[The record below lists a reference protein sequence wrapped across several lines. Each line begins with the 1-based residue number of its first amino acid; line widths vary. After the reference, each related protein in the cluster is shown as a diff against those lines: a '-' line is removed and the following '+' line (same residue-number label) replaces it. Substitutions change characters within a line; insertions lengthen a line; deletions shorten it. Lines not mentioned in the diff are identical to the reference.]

1 MNDTPNSNRT
11 HIAVFGRR
19 NVGKSSIINAIANQ
33 NVAIVSDN
41 AGTTTDPVKKAIEI
55 NKIGACVIVD
65 TAGFDD
71 EGELGSLR
79 IEKTKK
85 ISEST
90 DIALLVFD
98 GSIFDGSVF
107 DRSIENKDYLLEL
120 KWKNQLSELGI
131 PIIAVI
137 NKIDLKRNYKIMEQ
151 NIKEIFDI
159 DCVLISA
166 IKKINI
172 DILIETIIKNLK
184 ESISKDDEIGIVEH
198 IVGEDDTVLLVMPQD
213 IQAPKGRLI
222 LPQVQTIRD
231 ILDNKAIVICVSFDK
246 LEIALKSLNK
256 PPKVIITDSQVFKE
270 VEKLKPEESALTSFS
285 VLFARYKGDEKIY
298 KKGADF
304 IDNLNKESKILIA
317 ESCTHIPLEG
327 DIGRVKIPNMLKN
340 KFGFAFDIDYT
351 AGADFPSDL
360 SKYDLII
367 HCGGCMGTRRQILNR
382 IRLCEKQN
390 KPITNYGMAIAK
402 INGVNYI

>member
-11 HIAVFGRR
+11 HIAIFGRR
-19 NVGKSSIINAIANQ
+19 NAGKSSIINALSNQ

-71 EGELGSLR
+71 DGELGLLR

-85 ISEST
+85 IIEST

-98 GSIFDGSVF
+98 CDS
-107 DRSIENKDYLLEL
+107 ENNDYLLEL
-120 KWKNQLSELGI
+120 KWKNKLSEFGI
-131 PIIAVI
+131 PIVAVI
-137 NKIDLKRNYKIMEQ
+137 NKIDLNKNYKIVEQ

-159 DCVLISA
+159 DCAPISA
-166 IKKINI
+166 NKKINI
-172 DILIETIIKNLK
+172 DILIETIKNNLSK
-184 ESISKDDEIGIVEH
+184 EDEISIVGH
-198 IVGEDDTVLLVMPQD
+198 IVGEDDIVLLVMPQD

-231 ILDNKAIVICVSFDK
+231 ILDNKAIVIGATFDK
-246 LEIALKSLNK
+246 FETALKSLNK

-270 VEKLKPEESALTSFS
+270 VERLKPKESALTSFS

-298 KKGADF
+298 KEGADF
-304 IDNLNKESKILIA
+304 IDNLNKKSKILIA
-317 ESCTHIPLEG
+317 ESCSHIPIEG

-382 IRLCEKQN
+382 IKLCEKQN

>member
-11 HIAVFGRR
+11 HIAIFGRR
-19 NVGKSSIINAIANQ
+19 NAGKSSIINAIANQ

-71 EGELGSLR
+71 DGELGLLR

-85 ISEST
+85 IIEST

-98 GSIFDGSVF
+98 CDS
-107 DRSIENKDYLLEL
+107 ENNDYILEL
-120 KWKNQLSELGI
+120 KWKNELSEFGI

-137 NKIDLKRNYKIMEQ
+137 NKIDLNKNYKIVEQ

-159 DCVLISA
+159 DCVPISA
-166 IKKINI
+166 NKKINI
-172 DILIETIIKNLK
+172 DILIETIKNNLSK
-184 ESISKDDEIGIVEH
+184 EDEISIVGH
-198 IVGEDDTVLLVMPQD
+198 IVGEDDIVLLVMPQD

-231 ILDNKAIVICVSFDK
+231 ILDNKAIVIGATFDK
-246 LEIALKSLNK
+246 FETALKSLNK

-270 VEKLKPEESALTSFS
+270 VERLKPKESALTSFS

-298 KKGADF
+298 KEGADF
-304 IDNLNKESKILIA
+304 IDNLNKKSKILIA
-317 ESCTHIPLEG
+317 ESCSHIPIEG

-382 IRLCEKQN
+382 IKLCEKQN

-402 INGVNYI
+402 IKGVNYI

>member
-11 HIAVFGRR
+11 HIAIFGRR
-19 NVGKSSIINAIANQ
+19 NAGKSSIINAMANQ
-33 NVAIVSDN
+33 NFAIVSDN

-71 EGELGSLR
+71 SGELGLLR

-85 ISEST
+85 IAKST
-90 DIALLVFD
+90 DIAFLVFD
-98 GSIFDGSVF
+98 CGSKN
-107 DRSIENKDYLLEL
+107 IEKEDYLLEL
-120 KWKNQLSELGI
+120 EWKNKLSEFGI

-137 NKIDLKRNYKIMEQ
+137 NKIDLNKNYKTVEQ
-151 NIKEIFDI
+151 NIKDIFDI
-159 DCVLISA
+159 DCVSISA
-166 IKKINI
+166 NKKINI
-172 DILIETIIKNLK
+172 DILIEAIKNN
-184 ESISKDDEIGIVEH
+184 ISKEDEISIVGH
-198 IVGEDDTVLLVMPQD
+198 IVGEDDIVLLVMPQD

-231 ILDNKAIVICVSFDK
+231 ILDNKAIVIGSTFDK
-246 LEIALKSLNK
+246 FEIALKSLKK

-270 VEKLKPEESALTSFS
+270 VEKLKPKESALTSFS

-304 IDNLNKESKILIA
+304 IDNLNKKSKILIA
-317 ESCTHIPLEG
+317 ESCSHIPLEG

>member
-11 HIAVFGRR
+11 HIAIFGRR
-19 NVGKSSIINAIANQ
+19 NAGKSSIINAIANQ

-71 EGELGSLR
+71 DGELGLLR

-85 ISEST
+85 IIEST

-98 GSIFDGSVF
+98 CDS
-107 DRSIENKDYLLEL
+107 ENNDYILEL
-120 KWKNQLSELGI
+120 KWKNELSEFGI

-137 NKIDLKRNYKIMEQ
+137 NKIDLNKNYKIVEQ

-159 DCVLISA
+159 DCVPISA
-166 IKKINI
+166 NKKINI
-172 DILIETIIKNLK
+172 DILIETIKNNLSK
-184 ESISKDDEIGIVEH
+184 EDEISIVGH
-198 IVGEDDTVLLVMPQD
+198 IVGEDDIVLLVMPQD

-231 ILDNKAIVICVSFDK
+231 ILDNKAIVIGATFDK
-246 LEIALKSLNK
+246 FETALKSLNK

-270 VEKLKPEESALTSFS
+270 VERLKPKESALTSFS

-304 IDNLNKESKILIA
+304 IDNLNKKSKILIA
-317 ESCTHIPLEG
+317 ESCSHIPLEG
-327 DIGRVKIPNMLKN
+327 DIGRIKIPNMLKN

-382 IRLCEKQN
+382 IKLCEKQN

>member
-11 HIAVFGRR
+11 HIAIFGKR
-19 NVGKSSIINAIANQ
+19 NAGKSSIINVMANQ

-71 EGELGSLR
+71 DGELGLLR

-85 ISEST
+85 IAETT

-98 GSIFDGSVF
+98 CG
-107 DRSIENKDYLLEL
+107 IENIKNEDYLLEL
-120 KWKNQLSELGI
+120 KWKNKLSEFGI

-137 NKIDLKRNYKIMEQ
+137 NKIDLNKNYKIVEQ
-151 NIKEIFDI
+151 NIKDIFDI
-159 DCVLISA
+159 DCVPISA
-166 IKKINI
+166 NKKINI
-172 DILIETIIKNLK
+172 DILIETIKNNIAK
-184 ESISKDDEIGIVEH
+184 EDEISIVGH
-198 IVGEDDTVLLVMPQD
+198 IVGEDDIVLLVMPQD

-231 ILDNKAIVICVSFDK
+231 ILDNKAIVIGATFDK
-246 LEIALKSLNK
+246 FENALKSLNK

-270 VEKLKPEESALTSFS
+270 IEKLKPKESALTSFS

-304 IDNLNKESKILIA
+304 IDSLNKESKILIA

-382 IRLCEKQN
+382 IKLCEKQN

>member
-11 HIAVFGRR
+11 HIAIFGRT
-19 NVGKSSIINAIANQ
+19 NAGKSSIINAIANQ
-33 NVAIVSDN
+33 NVAIVSDK

-71 EGELGSLR
+71 NGDLGLLR

-85 ISEST
+85 IAEKT

-98 GSIFDGSVF
+98 CNIK
-107 DRSIENKDYLLEL
+107 NNDYVLEL
-120 KWKNQLSELGI
+120 KWKNQLSEFGI

-137 NKIDLKRNYKIMEQ
+137 NKIDLNQNYKIVEQ

-159 DCVLISA
+159 DCVSISVN
-166 IKKINI
+166 KKINI
-172 DILIETIIKNLK
+172 DILIETIKNN
-184 ESISKDDEIGIVEH
+184 ISKEDEIS
-198 IVGEDDTVLLVMPQD
+198 IVGHIIKEDDIVLLVMPQD

-231 ILDNKAIVICVSFDK
+231 ILDNKAIVIGATFDK
-246 LEIALKSLNK
+246 FENALKSLNK

-270 VEKLKPEESALTSFS
+270 VEKLKPKESALTSFS

-317 ESCTHIPLEG
+317 ESCAHIPLEG

-351 AGADFPSDL
+351 TGEDFPSDL

-367 HCGGCMGTRRQILNR
+367 HCGGCMGTRKHILNR
-382 IRLCEKQN
+382 IRLCERQN

>member
-11 HIAVFGRR
+11 HIAIFGRR
-19 NVGKSSIINAIANQ
+19 NAGKSSIINAMANQ

-71 EGELGSLR
+71 SGELGLLR

-85 ISEST
+85 IAEST

-98 GSIFDGSVF
+98 CGDEN
-107 DRSIENKDYLLEL
+107 IEKEDYLLEL
-120 KWKNQLSELGI
+120 EWKNKLSEFGI

-137 NKIDLKRNYKIMEQ
+137 NKIDLNKNYKTVEQ
-151 NIKEIFDI
+151 NIKDIFDI
-159 DCVLISA
+159 DCVSISA
-166 IKKINI
+166 NKKINI
-172 DILIETIIKNLK
+172 DILIEAIKNN
-184 ESISKDDEIGIVEH
+184 ISKEDEISIVGH
-198 IVGEDDTVLLVMPQD
+198 IVGEDDIVLLVMPQD

-231 ILDNKAIVICVSFDK
+231 ILDNKAIVIGSTFDK
-246 LEIALKSLNK
+246 FEIALKSLKK

-270 VEKLKPEESALTSFS
+270 VEKLKPKESALTSFS

-298 KKGADF
+298 KRGADF
-304 IDNLNKESKILIA
+304 IDNLNKKSKILIA
-317 ESCTHIPLEG
+317 ESCSHIPLEG

>member
-11 HIAVFGRR
+11 HIAIFGRR
-19 NVGKSSIINAIANQ
+19 NAGKSSIINALSNQ

-71 EGELGSLR
+71 DGELGLLR

-85 ISEST
+85 IVEST

-98 GSIFDGSVF
+98 CDS
-107 DRSIENKDYLLEL
+107 ENNDYLLEL
-120 KWKNQLSELGI
+120 KWKNKLSEFGI
-131 PIIAVI
+131 PIVAVI
-137 NKIDLKRNYKIMEQ
+137 NKIDLNKNYKIVEQ

-159 DCVLISA
+159 DCAPISA
-166 IKKINI
+166 NKKINI
-172 DILIETIIKNLK
+172 DILIETIKNNLSK
-184 ESISKDDEIGIVEH
+184 EDEISIVGH
-198 IVGEDDTVLLVMPQD
+198 IVGEDDIVLLVMPQD

-231 ILDNKAIVICVSFDK
+231 ILDNKAIVIGATFDK
-246 LEIALKSLNK
+246 FETALKSLNK

-270 VEKLKPEESALTSFS
+270 VERLKPKESALTSFS

-304 IDNLNKESKILIA
+304 IDNLNKKSKILIA
-317 ESCTHIPLEG
+317 ESCSHIPLEG
-327 DIGRVKIPNMLKN
+327 DIGRIKIPNMLKN

-382 IRLCEKQN
+382 IKLCEKQN

>member
-11 HIAVFGRR
+11 HIAIFGRR
-19 NVGKSSIINAIANQ
+19 NAGKSSIINAMANQ

-71 EGELGSLR
+71 DGELGLLR

-85 ISEST
+85 IAETT

-98 GSIFDGSVF
+98 CGTEN
-107 DRSIENKDYLLEL
+107 IENEDYILEL
-120 KWKNQLSELGI
+120 KWKNKLSEFGI

-137 NKIDLKRNYKIMEQ
+137 NKIDLNKNYKIVEQ
-151 NIKEIFDI
+151 NIKDIFDI
-159 DCVLISA
+159 DCVPISA
-166 IKKINI
+166 NKKINI
-172 DILIETIIKNLK
+172 DILIETIKNNIAK
-184 ESISKDDEIGIVEH
+184 EDEISIVGH
-198 IVGEDDTVLLVMPQD
+198 IAGEDDIVLLVMPQD

-231 ILDNKAIVICVSFDK
+231 ILDNKAIVIGATFDK
-246 LEIALKSLNK
+246 FEHALKSLNK

-270 VEKLKPEESALTSFS
+270 VEKLKPKESALTSFS

-317 ESCTHIPLEG
+317 ESCSHIPLEG

-382 IRLCEKQN
+382 IKLCEKQN

>member
-11 HIAVFGRR
+11 HIAIFGRR
-19 NVGKSSIINAIANQ
+19 NAGKSSIINAMANQ

-71 EGELGSLR
+71 EGELGLLR

-85 ISEST
+85 IAETT

-98 GSIFDGSVF
+98 CGTKN
-107 DRSIENKDYLLEL
+107 IENEDYLLEL
-120 KWKNQLSELGI
+120 KWKNKLSEFGI

-137 NKIDLKRNYKIMEQ
+137 NKIDLNENYKIVEQ
-151 NIKEIFDI
+151 NIKDIFDI
-159 DCVLISA
+159 DCVPISA
-166 IKKINI
+166 NKKINI
-172 DILIETIIKNLK
+172 DILIETIKNNIAK
-184 ESISKDDEIGIVEH
+184 EDEISIVGH
-198 IVGEDDTVLLVMPQD
+198 IVGEGDIVLLVMPQD

-231 ILDNKAIVICVSFDK
+231 ILDNKAIVIGATFDK
-246 LEIALKSLNK
+246 FENALKSLNK

-270 VEKLKPEESALTSFS
+270 VEKLKPKESALTSFS

-327 DIGRVKIPNMLKN
+327 DIGKVKIPNMLKN

-367 HCGGCMGTRRQILNR
+367 HCGGCMGTRKQILNR
-382 IRLCEKQN
+382 IKLCEKQN

>member
-33 NVAIVSDN
+33 DVAIVSDN

-85 ISEST
+85 ISEAT

-98 GSIFDGSVF
+98 GSVF
-107 DRSIENKDYLLEL
+107 DKSIENEDYLLEL

-137 NKIDLKRNYKIMEQ
+137 NKIDLKQNYKIMEQ

-184 ESISKDDEIGIVEH
+184 DNISKDDEIGIVEH

-231 ILDNKAIVICVSFDK
+231 ILDNKGIVVCVSFDK

-351 AGADFPSDL
+351 AGEDFPSDL

>member
-11 HIAVFGRR
+11 HIAIFGRT
-19 NVGKSSIINAIANQ
+19 NAGKSSIINAIANQ
-33 NVAIVSDN
+33 NVAIVSDK

-71 EGELGSLR
+71 NGDLGLLR

-85 ISEST
+85 IAEST

-98 GSIFDGSVF
+98 CGCEN
-107 DRSIENKDYLLEL
+107 IEKEDYLLEL
-120 KWKNQLSELGI
+120 EWKNKLSEFGI
-131 PIIAVI
+131 PIITVI
-137 NKIDLKRNYKIMEQ
+137 NKIDLNQNYKIVEQ

-159 DCVLISA
+159 DCVSISVN
-166 IKKINI
+166 KKINI
-172 DILIETIIKNLK
+172 DILIETIKNN
-184 ESISKDDEIGIVEH
+184 ISKEDEIS
-198 IVGEDDTVLLVMPQD
+198 IVGHIIKEDDIVLLVMPQD

-231 ILDNKAIVICVSFDK
+231 ILDNKAIVIGATFDIF
-246 LEIALKSLNK
+246 ENALKSLNK

-270 VEKLKPEESALTSFS
+270 VEKLKPKESALTSFS

-351 AGADFPSDL
+351 TGEDFPSDL

-367 HCGGCMGTRRQILNR
+367 HCGGCMGTRKHILNR
-382 IRLCEKQN
+382 IRLCERQN

>member
-11 HIAVFGRR
+11 HIAIFGRR
-19 NVGKSSIINAIANQ
+19 NAGKSSIINAIANQ

-71 EGELGSLR
+71 DGELGLLR

-85 ISEST
+85 IIEST

-98 GSIFDGSVF
+98 CDS
-107 DRSIENKDYLLEL
+107 ENNDYILEL
-120 KWKNQLSELGI
+120 KWKNELSEFGI

-137 NKIDLKRNYKIMEQ
+137 NKIDLNKNYKIVEQ

-159 DCVLISA
+159 DCVPISA
-166 IKKINI
+166 NKKINI
-172 DILIETIIKNLK
+172 DILIETIKNNLSK
-184 ESISKDDEIGIVEH
+184 EDEISIVGH
-198 IVGEDDTVLLVMPQD
+198 IVGEDDIVLLVMPQD

-231 ILDNKAIVICVSFDK
+231 ILDNKAIVIGATFDK
-246 LEIALKSLNK
+246 FEKALKSLNK

-270 VEKLKPEESALTSFS
+270 VERLKPKESALTSFS

-298 KKGADF
+298 KEGADF
-304 IDNLNKESKILIA
+304 IDNLNKKSKILIA
-317 ESCTHIPLEG
+317 ESCSHIPIEG

-382 IRLCEKQN
+382 IKLCEKQN

-402 INGVNYI
+402 IKGVNYI

>member
-11 HIAVFGRR
+11 HIAIFGRR
-19 NVGKSSIINAIANQ
+19 NAGKSSIINAMANQ

-71 EGELGSLR
+71 SGKLGLLR

-85 ISEST
+85 IAEST
-90 DIALLVFD
+90 DIALLVFNCWNEN
-98 GSIFDGSVF
+98 
-107 DRSIENKDYLLEL
+107 IENEDYLLEL
-120 KWKNQLSELGI
+120 EWKNKLSEFGI

-137 NKIDLKRNYKIMEQ
+137 NKIDLNKNYKIVEQ
-151 NIKEIFDI
+151 NIKDIFDI
-159 DCVLISA
+159 DCVSISA
-166 IKKINI
+166 NKKINI
-172 DILIETIIKNLK
+172 DILIETIKNN
-184 ESISKDDEIGIVEH
+184 ISKENEISIVGH
-198 IVGEDDTVLLVMPQD
+198 IVGEDDIVLLVMPQD

-231 ILDNKAIVICVSFDK
+231 ILDNKAIVIGATFDK
-246 LEIALKSLNK
+246 FEIALKSLKK

-270 VEKLKPEESALTSFS
+270 VEKLKPKESALTSFS

-298 KKGADF
+298 KRGADF
-304 IDNLNKESKILIA
+304 IDNLNKKSKILIA
-317 ESCTHIPLEG
+317 ESCSHIPLEG

-367 HCGGCMGTRRQILNR
+367 HCGGCMGTRKQILNR

>member
-1 MNDTPNSNRT
+1 MNDIPNSNRT
-11 HIAVFGRR
+11 HIAIFGRR
-19 NVGKSSIINAIANQ
+19 NAGKSSIINAIANQ

-71 EGELGSLR
+71 DGELGLLR

-85 ISEST
+85 IIEST

-98 GSIFDGSVF
+98 CDS
-107 DRSIENKDYLLEL
+107 ENNDYLLEL
-120 KWKNQLSELGI
+120 KWKNELSEFGI

-137 NKIDLKRNYKIMEQ
+137 NKIDLNKNYKIVEQ

-159 DCVLISA
+159 DCVPISA
-166 IKKINI
+166 NKKINI
-172 DILIETIIKNLK
+172 DILIETIKNNLSR
-184 ESISKDDEIGIVEH
+184 EDEISIVGH
-198 IVGEDDTVLLVMPQD
+198 IVGEDDIVLLVMPQD

-231 ILDNKAIVICVSFDK
+231 ILDNKAIVIGATFDK
-246 LEIALKSLNK
+246 FETALKSLNK

-270 VEKLKPEESALTSFS
+270 VERLKPKESALTSFS

-304 IDNLNKESKILIA
+304 IDNLNKKSKILIA
-317 ESCTHIPLEG
+317 ESCSHIPLEG
-327 DIGRVKIPNMLKN
+327 DIGRIKIPNMLKN

-382 IRLCEKQN
+382 IKLCEKQN

>member
-11 HIAVFGRR
+11 HIAIFGRT
-19 NVGKSSIINAIANQ
+19 NAGKSSIINAIANQ
-33 NVAIVSDN
+33 NVAIVSDK

-71 EGELGSLR
+71 NGDLGLLR

-85 ISEST
+85 IAEKT

-98 GSIFDGSVF
+98 CNIK
-107 DRSIENKDYLLEL
+107 NNDYILEL
-120 KWKNQLSELGI
+120 KWKNQLSEFGI

-137 NKIDLKRNYKIMEQ
+137 NKIDLNQNYKIVEQ

-159 DCVLISA
+159 DCVSISVN
-166 IKKINI
+166 KKINI
-172 DILIETIIKNLK
+172 DILIETIKNN
-184 ESISKDDEIGIVEH
+184 ISKENEIS
-198 IVGEDDTVLLVMPQD
+198 IVGHIIKEDDIVLLVMPQD

-231 ILDNKAIVICVSFDK
+231 ILDNKAIVIGATFDK
-246 LEIALKSLNK
+246 FENALKSLNK

-270 VEKLKPEESALTSFS
+270 VEKLKPKESALTSFS

-298 KKGADF
+298 KRGADF

-340 KFGFAFDIDYT
+340 KFGFTFDIDYT
-351 AGADFPSDL
+351 TGEDFPSDL

-367 HCGGCMGTRRQILNR
+367 HCGGCMGTRKHILNR
-382 IRLCEKQN
+382 IRLCERQN

-402 INGVNYI
+402 INGVSYI

>member
-11 HIAVFGRR
+11 HISIFGRT
-19 NVGKSSIINAIANQ
+19 NAGKSSIINAIANQ
-33 NVAIVSDN
+33 NVAIVSDK

-71 EGELGSLR
+71 NGDLGLLR

-85 ISEST
+85 IAEKT

-98 GSIFDGSVF
+98 CNIK
-107 DRSIENKDYLLEL
+107 NNDYVLEL
-120 KWKNQLSELGI
+120 KWKNQLSEFGI

-137 NKIDLKRNYKIMEQ
+137 NKIDLNQNYKIVEQ

-159 DCVLISA
+159 DCVSISVN
-166 IKKINI
+166 KKINI
-172 DILIETIIKNLK
+172 DILIETIKNN
-184 ESISKDDEIGIVEH
+184 ISKEDEIS
-198 IVGEDDTVLLVMPQD
+198 IVGHIIKEDDIVLLVMPQD

-231 ILDNKAIVICVSFDK
+231 ILDNKAIVIGATFDK
-246 LEIALKSLNK
+246 FENALKSLNK

-270 VEKLKPEESALTSFS
+270 VEKLKPKESALTSFS

-317 ESCTHIPLEG
+317 ESCAHIPLEG

-382 IRLCEKQN
+382 IRLCERQN

>member
-11 HIAVFGRR
+11 HIAIFGRT
-19 NVGKSSIINAIANQ
+19 NAGKSSIINAIANQ
-33 NVAIVSDN
+33 NVAIVSDK

-71 EGELGSLR
+71 NGDLGLLR

-85 ISEST
+85 IAEST

-98 GSIFDGSVF
+98 CGCEN
-107 DRSIENKDYLLEL
+107 IEKEDYLLEL
-120 KWKNQLSELGI
+120 EWKNQLSEFGI

-137 NKIDLKRNYKIMEQ
+137 NKIDLNQNYKIVEQ

-159 DCVLISA
+159 DCVSISVN
-166 IKKINI
+166 KKINI
-172 DILIETIIKNLK
+172 DILIETIKNN
-184 ESISKDDEIGIVEH
+184 ISKEDEIS
-198 IVGEDDTVLLVMPQD
+198 IVGHIIKEDDIVLLVMPQD

-231 ILDNKAIVICVSFDK
+231 ILDNKAIVIGATFDK
-246 LEIALKSLNK
+246 FENALKSLNK

-270 VEKLKPEESALTSFS
+270 VEKLKPKESALTSFS

-317 ESCTHIPLEG
+317 ESCAHIPLEG

-351 AGADFPSDL
+351 TGEDFPSDL

-367 HCGGCMGTRRQILNR
+367 HCGGCMGTRKHILNR
-382 IRLCEKQN
+382 IRLCERQN

-402 INGVNYI
+402 INGVSYI

>member
-11 HIAVFGRR
+11 HIAIFGRT
-19 NVGKSSIINAIANQ
+19 NAGKSSIINAIANQ
-33 NVAIVSDN
+33 NVAIVSDK

-71 EGELGSLR
+71 NGDLGLLR

-85 ISEST
+85 IAEKT

-98 GSIFDGSVF
+98 CNIK
-107 DRSIENKDYLLEL
+107 NNDYILEL
-120 KWKNQLSELGI
+120 KWKNQLSEFGI

-137 NKIDLKRNYKIMEQ
+137 NKIDLNQNYKIVEQ

-159 DCVLISA
+159 DCVSISVN
-166 IKKINI
+166 KKINI
-172 DILIETIIKNLK
+172 DILIETIKNN
-184 ESISKDDEIGIVEH
+184 ISKEDEIS
-198 IVGEDDTVLLVMPQD
+198 IVGHIIKEDDIVLLVMPQD

-231 ILDNKAIVICVSFDK
+231 ILDNKAIVIGATFDK
-246 LEIALKSLNK
+246 FENALKSLNK

-270 VEKLKPEESALTSFS
+270 VEKLKPKESALTSFS
-285 VLFARYKGDEKIY
+285 VLFARYKGNEKIY

-317 ESCTHIPLEG
+317 ESCAHIPLEG

-351 AGADFPSDL
+351 TGEDFPSDL

-367 HCGGCMGTRRQILNR
+367 HCGGCMGTRKHILNR
-382 IRLCEKQN
+382 IRLCERQN

>member
-11 HIAVFGRR
+11 HIAIFGRT
-19 NVGKSSIINAIANQ
+19 NAGKSSIINSIANQ
-33 NVAIVSDN
+33 NVAIVSDK

-71 EGELGSLR
+71 NGDLGLLR

-85 ISEST
+85 IAEKT

-98 GSIFDGSVF
+98 CNIK
-107 DRSIENKDYLLEL
+107 NNDYILEL
-120 KWKNQLSELGI
+120 KWKNQLSEFGI

-137 NKIDLKRNYKIMEQ
+137 NKIDLNQNYKIVEQ

-159 DCVLISA
+159 DCVSISVN
-166 IKKINI
+166 KKINI
-172 DILIETIIKNLK
+172 DILIETIKNN
-184 ESISKDDEIGIVEH
+184 ISKEDEIS
-198 IVGEDDTVLLVMPQD
+198 IVGHIIKEDDIVLLVMPQD

-231 ILDNKAIVICVSFDK
+231 ILDNKAIVIGATFDK
-246 LEIALKSLNK
+246 FENALKSSNK

-270 VEKLKPEESALTSFS
+270 VEKLKPKESALTSFS

-317 ESCTHIPLEG
+317 ESCAHIPLEG

-340 KFGFAFDIDYT
+340 KFGFTFDIDYT
-351 AGADFPSDL
+351 TGEDFPTDL

-367 HCGGCMGTRRQILNR
+367 HCGGCMGTRKHILNR
-382 IRLCEKQN
+382 IRLCERQN

>member
-11 HIAVFGRR
+11 HIAIFGRT
-19 NVGKSSIINAIANQ
+19 NAGKSSIINAIANQ
-33 NVAIVSDN
+33 NVAIVSDK

-71 EGELGSLR
+71 NGDLGLLR

-85 ISEST
+85 IAEKT

-98 GSIFDGSVF
+98 CNIK
-107 DRSIENKDYLLEL
+107 NNDYVLEL
-120 KWKNQLSELGI
+120 KWKNQLSEFGI

-137 NKIDLKRNYKIMEQ
+137 NKIDLNQNYKIVEQ

-159 DCVLISA
+159 DCVSISVN
-166 IKKINI
+166 KKINI
-172 DILIETIIKNLK
+172 DILIETIKNN
-184 ESISKDDEIGIVEH
+184 ISKEDEIS
-198 IVGEDDTVLLVMPQD
+198 IVGHIIKEDDIVLLVMPQD

-231 ILDNKAIVICVSFDK
+231 ILDNKAIVIGATFDK
-246 LEIALKSLNK
+246 FENALKSLNK

-270 VEKLKPEESALTSFS
+270 VEKLKPKESALTSFS

-317 ESCTHIPLEG
+317 ESCAHIPLEG

-351 AGADFPSDL
+351 TGEDFPTDL

-367 HCGGCMGTRRQILNR
+367 HCGGCMGTRKHILNR
-382 IRLCEKQN
+382 IRLCERQN

>member
-11 HIAVFGRR
+11 HIAIFGRR
-19 NVGKSSIINAIANQ
+19 NAGKSSIINAIANQ
-33 NVAIVSDN
+33 NVAIVSDK

-71 EGELGSLR
+71 NGDLGLLR

-85 ISEST
+85 IAEKT

-98 GSIFDGSVF
+98 CNIK
-107 DRSIENKDYLLEL
+107 NNDYILEL
-120 KWKNQLSELGI
+120 KWKNQLSEFGI

-137 NKIDLKRNYKIMEQ
+137 NKIDLNQNYKIVEQ

-159 DCVLISA
+159 DCVSISVN
-166 IKKINI
+166 KKINI
-172 DILIETIIKNLK
+172 DILIETIKNNLSK
-184 ESISKDDEIGIVEH
+184 EDEIS
-198 IVGEDDTVLLVMPQD
+198 IVGHIIKEDDIVLLVMPQD

-231 ILDNKAIVICVSFDK
+231 ILDNKAIVIGATFDK
-246 LEIALKSLNK
+246 FENALKSLNK

-270 VEKLKPEESALTSFS
+270 VEKLKPKESALTSFS

-317 ESCTHIPLEG
+317 ESCAHIPLEG

-340 KFGFAFDIDYT
+340 KFGFSFDIDYT
-351 AGADFPSDL
+351 TGEDFPSDL

-367 HCGGCMGTRRQILNR
+367 HCGGCMGTRKHILNR
-382 IRLCEKQN
+382 IRLCERQN

>member
-11 HIAVFGRR
+11 HIAIFGRR
-19 NVGKSSIINAIANQ
+19 NAGKSSIINAIANQ

-71 EGELGSLR
+71 DGELGLLR

-85 ISEST
+85 IIEST

-98 GSIFDGSVF
+98 CDS
-107 DRSIENKDYLLEL
+107 ENNDYLLEL
-120 KWKNQLSELGI
+120 KWKNELSEFGI
-131 PIIAVI
+131 PIVAVI
-137 NKIDLKRNYKIMEQ
+137 NKIDLNKNYKIVEQ

-159 DCVLISA
+159 DCAPISA
-166 IKKINI
+166 NKKINI
-172 DILIETIIKNLK
+172 DILIETIKNNLSK
-184 ESISKDDEIGIVEH
+184 EDEISIVGH
-198 IVGEDDTVLLVMPQD
+198 IVGENDIVLLVMPQD

-231 ILDNKAIVICVSFDK
+231 ILDNKAIVIGATFDK
-246 LEIALKSLNK
+246 FETALKSLNK

-270 VEKLKPEESALTSFS
+270 VERLKPKESALTSFS

-298 KKGADF
+298 KEGADF
-304 IDNLNKESKILIA
+304 IDNLNKKSKILIA
-317 ESCTHIPLEG
+317 ESCSHIPIEG

-382 IRLCEKQN
+382 IKLCEKQN

>member
-11 HIAVFGRR
+11 HIAIFGRT
-19 NVGKSSIINAIANQ
+19 NAGKSSIINAIANQ
-33 NVAIVSDN
+33 NVAIVSDK

-71 EGELGSLR
+71 NGDLGLLR

-85 ISEST
+85 IAEKT

-98 GSIFDGSVF
+98 CNIK
-107 DRSIENKDYLLEL
+107 NNDYILEL
-120 KWKNQLSELGI
+120 KWKNQLSEFGI

-137 NKIDLKRNYKIMEQ
+137 NKIDLNQNYKIVEQ

-159 DCVLISA
+159 DCVSISVN
-166 IKKINI
+166 KKINI
-172 DILIETIIKNLK
+172 DILIETIKNN
-184 ESISKDDEIGIVEH
+184 ISKEDEIS
-198 IVGEDDTVLLVMPQD
+198 IVGHIIKEDDIVLLVMPQD

-231 ILDNKAIVICVSFDK
+231 ILDNKAIVIGATFDK
-246 LEIALKSLNK
+246 FENALKSLNK

-270 VEKLKPEESALTSFS
+270 VEKLKPKESALTSFS

-317 ESCTHIPLEG
+317 ESCAHIPLEG

-351 AGADFPSDL
+351 TGEDFPTDL

-367 HCGGCMGTRRQILNR
+367 HCGGCMGTRKHILNR
-382 IRLCEKQN
+382 IRLCERQN

>member
-11 HIAVFGRR
+11 HIAIFGRR
-19 NVGKSSIINAIANQ
+19 NAGKSSIINAMANQ

-71 EGELGSLR
+71 DGELGLLR

-85 ISEST
+85 IAETT

-98 GSIFDGSVF
+98 CGT
-107 DRSIENKDYLLEL
+107 ENIKNEDYLLEL
-120 KWKNQLSELGI
+120 KWKNKLSEFGI

-137 NKIDLKRNYKIMEQ
+137 NKIDLNKNYKIVEQ
-151 NIKEIFDI
+151 NIKDIFDI
-159 DCVLISA
+159 DCVPISA
-166 IKKINI
+166 NKKINI
-172 DILIETIIKNLK
+172 DILIETIKNNIAK
-184 ESISKDDEIGIVEH
+184 EDEISIVGH
-198 IVGEDDTVLLVMPQD
+198 IVGEDDIVLLVMPQD

-231 ILDNKAIVICVSFDK
+231 ILDNKAIVIGATFDK
-246 LEIALKSLNK
+246 LEKALKSLNK
-256 PPKVIITDSQVFKE
+256 PPKVTITDSQVFKE
-270 VEKLKPEESALTSFS
+270 VEKLKPKESALTSFS

-382 IRLCEKQN
+382 IKLCEKQN

>member
-11 HIAVFGRR
+11 HIAIFGRT
-19 NVGKSSIINAIANQ
+19 NAGKSSIINAIANQ
-33 NVAIVSDN
+33 NVAIVSDK

-71 EGELGSLR
+71 NGDLGLLR

-85 ISEST
+85 IAEKT

-98 GSIFDGSVF
+98 CNIKND
-107 DRSIENKDYLLEL
+107 DYILEL
-120 KWKNQLSELGI
+120 KWKNQLSEFGI

-137 NKIDLKRNYKIMEQ
+137 NKIDLNQNYKIVEQ

-159 DCVLISA
+159 DCVSISVN
-166 IKKINI
+166 KKINI
-172 DILIETIIKNLK
+172 DILIETIKNN
-184 ESISKDDEIGIVEH
+184 ISKEDEIS
-198 IVGEDDTVLLVMPQD
+198 IVGHIIKEDDIVLLVMPQD

-231 ILDNKAIVICVSFDK
+231 ILDNKAIVIGATFDK
-246 LEIALKSLNK
+246 FENALKSLNK

-270 VEKLKPEESALTSFS
+270 VEKLKPKESALTSFS

-317 ESCTHIPLEG
+317 ESCAHIPLEG

-351 AGADFPSDL
+351 TGEDFPSDL

-367 HCGGCMGTRRQILNR
+367 HCGGCMGTRKHILNR
-382 IRLCEKQN
+382 IRLCERQN

>member
-11 HIAVFGRR
+11 HIAIFGRT
-19 NVGKSSIINAIANQ
+19 NAGKSSIINAIANQ
-33 NVAIVSDN
+33 NVAIVSDK

-71 EGELGSLR
+71 NGDLGLLR

-85 ISEST
+85 IAEKT

-98 GSIFDGSVF
+98 CNIK
-107 DRSIENKDYLLEL
+107 NNDYILEL
-120 KWKNQLSELGI
+120 KWKNKLSEFGI

-137 NKIDLKRNYKIMEQ
+137 NKIDLNQNYKIVEQ

-159 DCVLISA
+159 DCVSISVN
-166 IKKINI
+166 KKINI
-172 DILIETIIKNLK
+172 DILIETIKNN
-184 ESISKDDEIGIVEH
+184 ISKEDEIS
-198 IVGEDDTVLLVMPQD
+198 IVGHIIKEDDIVLLVMPQD

-231 ILDNKAIVICVSFDK
+231 ILDNKAIVIGATFDK
-246 LEIALKSLNK
+246 FENALKSLNK

-270 VEKLKPEESALTSFS
+270 VEKLKPKESALTSFS

-351 AGADFPSDL
+351 TGEDFPSDL

-382 IRLCEKQN
+382 IRLCERQN

-402 INGVNYI
+402 INGVSYI

>member
-11 HIAVFGRR
+11 HIAIFGRR
-19 NVGKSSIINAIANQ
+19 NAGKSSIINAIANQ

-71 EGELGSLR
+71 DGELGLLR

-85 ISEST
+85 IVEST

-98 GSIFDGSVF
+98 CDS
-107 DRSIENKDYLLEL
+107 ENNDYLLEL
-120 KWKNQLSELGI
+120 KWKNKLSEFGI
-131 PIIAVI
+131 PIVAVI
-137 NKIDLKRNYKIMEQ
+137 NKIDLNKNYKIVEQ

-159 DCVLISA
+159 DCAPISA
-166 IKKINI
+166 NKKINI
-172 DILIETIIKNLK
+172 DILIETIKNNLSK
-184 ESISKDDEIGIVEH
+184 EDEISIVGH
-198 IVGEDDTVLLVMPQD
+198 IVGEDDIVLLVMPQD

-231 ILDNKAIVICVSFDK
+231 ILDNKAIVIGATFDK
-246 LEIALKSLNK
+246 FETALKSLNK

-270 VEKLKPEESALTSFS
+270 VERLKPKESALTSFS
-285 VLFARYKGDEKIY
+285 VLFARYKGNEKIY
-298 KKGADF
+298 KRGADF
-304 IDNLNKESKILIA
+304 IDNLNKKSKILIA
-317 ESCTHIPLEG
+317 ESCSHIPLEG

-382 IRLCEKQN
+382 IKLCEKQN

>member
-11 HIAVFGRR
+11 HIAIFGRR
-19 NVGKSSIINAIANQ
+19 NAGKSSIINAMANQ

-71 EGELGSLR
+71 SGELGLLR

-85 ISEST
+85 IAEST

-98 GSIFDGSVF
+98 CGTKN
-107 DRSIENKDYLLEL
+107 IENEDYLLEL
-120 KWKNQLSELGI
+120 EWKNKLSEFGI

-137 NKIDLKRNYKIMEQ
+137 NKIDLNKNYKIVEQ
-151 NIKEIFDI
+151 NIKDIFDI
-159 DCVLISA
+159 DCVSISA
-166 IKKINI
+166 NKKINI
-172 DILIETIIKNLK
+172 DILIEAIKNNIIK
-184 ESISKDDEIGIVEH
+184 EDEISIVGH
-198 IVGEDDTVLLVMPQD
+198 IVGEDDIVLLVMPQD

-231 ILDNKAIVICVSFDK
+231 ILDNKAIVIGATFDK
-246 LEIALKSLNK
+246 FEIALKSLKK

-270 VEKLKPEESALTSFS
+270 VEKLKPKESALTSFS

-298 KKGADF
+298 KRGADF
-304 IDNLNKESKILIA
+304 IDNLNKKSKILIA
-317 ESCTHIPLEG
+317 ESCSHIPLEG